1 MNEGET
7 TTNSALND
15 VTQTIQDGIAKGQY
29 TFNQIQEA
37 VVTKTKAAAATTD
50 QYVHE
55 NPWKTIGIAAGLGF
69 VIGLLM
75 APRD

>member
-7 TTNSALND
+7 TNSALQD

-29 TFNQIQEA
+29 TLKELQDA
-37 VVTKTKAAAATTD
+37 VVSKTKQAAATTD
-50 QYVHE
+50 EYVHE

-69 VIGLLM
+69 VLGLLM

>member
-7 TTNSALND
+7 TNSALKD

-29 TFNQIQEA
+29 TLKEIQDV
-37 VVTKTKAAAATTD
+37 VVTKTKQAAETTD
-50 QYVHE
+50 TYVHE

-69 VIGLLM
+69 VVGLLM